1 MTRRSMDS
9 RMSVDRT
16 DVSFQSI
23 TDLALE
29 ARSVFDDFD
38 KDKSGHIDAAELG
51 NSLRVFGLNPTM
63 KEIYDMINEVD
74 KNGNGTIE
82 FDEFLAFLKRSYRKP
97 DEIKLDLKKA
107 FRILDING
115 DGFITRE
122 ELQKV
127 LTKMGETLTEK
138 EVDEMMEKAD
148 KNGDG
153 KIDYEEYVDIMYPIG
168 T

>member
-1 MTRRSMDS
+1 M
-9 RMSVDRT
+9 
-16 DVSFQSI
+16 
-23 TDLALE
+23 
-29 ARSVFDDFD
+29 
-38 KDKSGHIDAAELG
+38 
-51 NSLRVFGLNPTM
+51 
-63 KEIYDMINEVD
+63 
-74 KNGNGTIE
+74 IE
-82 FDEFLAFLKRSYRKP
+82 FDEFLAFLKRSYKKP

-148 KNGDG
+148 KNRDG
-153 KIDYEEYVDIMYPIG
+153 KIDYEGKKRDRKLYQNTPISISYMHFFIIIEARIYFCICCF
-168 T
+168 